1 MAWISTPAWLSVTGG
16 GAKTRNRLSTAGDR
30 FFILGANDP
39 MSDLRYWLGFNRV
52 KGVGPARLQALLDHA
67 GSIERAWA
75 APEPQLYAAG
85 LDKRAV
91 ASMLEA
97 RRKMDLD
104 AYVAE
109 VEACDCEVMT
119 WDSPD
124 YPSLLRQ
131 IAAPPPV
138 LYVRGRF
145 EPVDQW
151 AMAVVGTRRLSA
163 YGRIIT
169 QQLVT
174 SLVMNG
180 VTVVSGL
187 ARGIDAI
194 AHRVAV
200 EQGGRTLAVL
210 GSGVDHI
217 YPPEHQPLAEQI
229 IAGQGAIISEYPL
242 GTPPDSKNFPGR
254 NRLISGLALGVLVV
268 EAGERSGA
276 LITARFALDQ
286 DREVFAIP
294 GNINSPVSRGT
305 NRLIQ
310 QGAKL
315 VADVED
321 ILTEL
326 NLRQIVEQVVAQTI
340 LPETAEEA
348 ALVAQLS
355 GQPVHIDELIRAT
368 GLPSGVVS
376 STLTM
381 MELKGMV
388 QQTGGM
394 NYVTL
399 RESDAEYRLAT
410 PGQEEE

>member
-1 MAWISTPAWLSVTGG
+1 MRLPVVDDETGCLHFVG
-16 GAKTRNRLSTAGDR
+16 NR
-30 FFILGANDP
+30 FFILYALKD
-39 MSDLRYWLGFNRV
+39 MSDLKYWLGFNRA
-52 KGVGPARLQALLDHA
+52 KGIGPAKLQMLLEQFS
-67 GSIERAWA
+67 SIEGAWKA
-75 APEPQLYAAG
+75 TGSQLRSAG
-85 LDKRAV
+85 LDQRAID
-91 ASMLEA
+91 SLLET
-97 RRKMDLD
+97 RSTLDLD
-104 AYVAE
+104 EYAAE
-109 VEACDCEVMT
+109 VEASECQVVT
-119 WDSPD
+119 WESSD
-124 YPSLLRQ
+124 YPTLLRQ
-131 IAAPPPV
+131 IPSPPPV
-138 LYVRGRF
+138 LYVRGGF

-151 AMAVVGTRRLSA
+151 AVAVVGTRRLSA
-163 YGRIIT
+163 YGRVIT
-169 QQLVT
+169 QKLVT

-194 AHRVAV
+194 AHQVAV
-200 EQGGRTLAVL
+200 DQGGRTLAVL

-217 YPPEHQPLAEQI
+217 YPPEHRPLADR
-229 IAGQGAIISEYPL
+229 IAAGRGSVISEYPL

-276 LITARFALDQ
+276 LITARFALEQ

-321 ILTEL
+321 ILNEL

-348 ALVAQLS
+348 ALLS
-355 GQPVHIDELIRAT
+355 HMSSQPVHIDELIRAS

-394 NYVTL
+394 NYMTL
-399 RESDAEYRLAT
+399 REPDPEYQTGNA
-410 PGQEEE
+410 GGEET

>member
-1 MAWISTPAWLSVTGG
+1 MLHL
-16 GAKTRNRLSTAGDR
+16 K
-30 FFILGANDP
+30 
-39 MSDLRYWLGFNRV
+39 YWLGFNRV
-52 KGVGPARLQALLDHA
+52 KGIGPTRLQALLDRFGTVEA
-67 GSIERAWA
+67 AWFA
-75 APEPQLYAAG
+75 KEAQLYGAG

-91 ASMLEA
+91 ASMIEA
-97 RRKMDLD
+97 RRTFDLD
-104 AYVAE
+104 AFVDE
-109 VEACDCEVMT
+109 VERSDCEVLT

-131 IAAPPPV
+131 ISAPPPV
-138 LYVRGRF
+138 LYVRGSF

-151 AMAVVGTRRLSA
+151 SVAVVGTRRLSA

-169 QQLVT
+169 QKLVS
-174 SLVMNG
+174 SLVANG

-187 ARGIDAI
+187 ARGIDAV
-194 AHRVAV
+194 AHKTAV
-200 EQGGRTLAVL
+200 EQGGRTVAVL

-217 YPPEHQPLAEQI
+217 YPPEHKPLAEQI
-229 IAGQGAIISEYPL
+229 AGGQGAVVSEYPL

-268 EAGERSGA
+268 EAGARSGA

-294 GNINSPVSRGT
+294 GNINSPVSKGT

-348 ALVAQLS
+348 ALLTHLTA
-355 GQPVHIDELIRAT
+355 QPVHIDELIRTT

-394 NYVTL
+394 NYITL
-399 RESDAEYRLAT
+399 RESEPEYRVDS
-410 PGQEEE
+410 PGREEN

>member
-1 MAWISTPAWLSVTGG
+1 
-16 GAKTRNRLSTAGDR
+16 
-30 FFILGANDP
+30 
-39 MSDLRYWLGFNRV
+39 MSDLKYWLGFNRV
-52 KGVGPARLQALLDHA
+52 KGIGPTRLQSLLDRF
-67 GSIERAWA
+67 GTVEEAWGA
-75 APEPQLYAAG
+75 KEPQLYAAG

-91 ASMLEA
+91 ASMIEA
-97 RRKMDLD
+97 RQTFDLD
-104 AYVAE
+104 AFVDE
-109 VEACDCEVMT
+109 VERSDCQVLT

-131 IAAPPPV
+131 ISAPPPV
-138 LYVRGRF
+138 LYVRGSF

-151 AMAVVGTRRLSA
+151 SVAVVGTRRLSA
-163 YGRIIT
+163 YGRVIT
-169 QQLVT
+169 QKLVS
-174 SLVMNG
+174 SLVANG

-194 AHRVAV
+194 AHKTAV

-217 YPPEHQPLAEQI
+217 YPPEHKPLVEQI
-229 IAGQGAIISEYPL
+229 VNGQGAIVSEYPL

-268 EAGERSGA
+268 EAGQRSGA
-276 LITARFALDQ
+276 LITARFALEQ

-294 GNINSPVSRGT
+294 GNINSPVSQGT

-326 NLRQIVEQVVAQTI
+326 NLRQIVEQVVAQTV

-348 ALVAQLS
+348 ALLAHLTA
-355 GQPVHIDELIRAT
+355 QPVHIDELIRTT

-394 NYVTL
+394 NYITL
-399 RESDAEYRLAT
+399 RETEPEYRVDA
-410 PGQEEE
+410 PESGGN

>member
-1 MAWISTPAWLSVTGG
+1 
-16 GAKTRNRLSTAGDR
+16 
-30 FFILGANDP
+30 
-39 MSDLRYWLGFNRV
+39 MSQLKYWLGFNRV
-52 KGVGPARLQALLDHA
+52 KGIGPTRLQALLDRFGNVEA
-67 GSIERAWA
+67 AWFA
-75 APEPQLYAAG
+75 REPQLYAAG

-91 ASMLEA
+91 MSMLEA
-97 RRKMDLD
+97 RRTLDLD

-109 VEACDCEVMT
+109 VERSECEVLT

-124 YPSLLRQ
+124 YPALLKQ
-131 IAAPPPV
+131 ISAPPPV

-151 AMAVVGTRRLSA
+151 AVAVVGTRRLSA

-169 QQLVT
+169 QKLVT
-174 SLVMNG
+174 SLVSNG

-194 AHRVAV
+194 AHKTAV

-210 GSGVDHI
+210 GSAVDHI
-217 YPPEHQPLAEQI
+217 YPPEHTPLAEQI
-229 IAGQGAIISEYPL
+229 AAGQGAIVSEYPL

-254 NRLISGLALGVLVV
+254 NRVISGLALGVLVV
-268 EAGERSGA
+268 EAGARSGA
-276 LITARFALDQ
+276 LITARFALEQ

-294 GNINSPVSRGT
+294 GNINSPASHGT

-326 NLRQIVEQVVAQTI
+326 NLRQVVEQVVAQTI

-348 ALVAQLS
+348 ALLAHLT
-355 GQPVHIDELIRAT
+355 GQPVHIDELIRAS

-399 RESDAEYRLAT
+399 RESEPEYHVDSA
-410 PGQEEE
+410 GNQED

>member
-1 MAWISTPAWLSVTGG
+1 MA
-16 GAKTRNRLSTAGDR
+16 
-30 FFILGANDP
+30 
-39 MSDLRYWLGFNRV
+39 DLKYWLGFNRV
-52 KGVGPARLQALLDHA
+52 KGIGPTRLQALLDRFGDVEA
-67 GSIERAWA
+67 AWSA
-75 APEPQLYAAG
+75 REPQLYAAG

-91 ASMLEA
+91 VSMLEA
-97 RRKMDLD
+97 RRTFDLD
-104 AYVAE
+104 AYAEE
-109 VEACDCEVMT
+109 VERSECDVLT

-131 IAAPPPV
+131 IGAPPPV

-151 AMAVVGTRRLSA
+151 AVAVVGTRRLSA
-163 YGRIIT
+163 YGRVIT
-169 QQLVT
+169 QKLVT
-174 SLVMNG
+174 SLVANG

-194 AHRVAV
+194 AHKTAV

-210 GSGVDHI
+210 GSAVDNI
-217 YPPEHQPLAEQI
+217 YPPEHAPLAEQI
-229 IAGQGAIISEYPL
+229 AAGQGAVVSEYPL
-242 GTPPDSKNFPGR
+242 GTAPESKNFPGR

-268 EAGERSGA
+268 EAGVRSGA
-276 LITARFALDQ
+276 LITARFALEQ

-294 GNINSPVSRGT
+294 GNINSPVSQGT

-348 ALVAQLS
+348 ALLAHLT
-355 GQPVHIDELIRAT
+355 GQPVHIDELIRAS

-394 NYVTL
+394 NYITL
-399 RESDAEYRLAT
+399 RESEAEYHVDS
-410 PGQEEE
+410 PGNEED

>member
-1 MAWISTPAWLSVTGG
+1 
-16 GAKTRNRLSTAGDR
+16 
-30 FFILGANDP
+30 
-39 MSDLRYWLGFNRV
+39 MSHLKYWLGFNRV
-52 KGVGPARLQALLDHA
+52 KGIGPTRLQALLDRFGTVEA
-67 GSIERAWA
+67 AWSA
-75 APEPQLYAAG
+75 KEAQLYGAG

-91 ASMLEA
+91 ASMIDA
-97 RRKMDLD
+97 RRTFDLD
-104 AYVAE
+104 AFVDE
-109 VEACDCEVMT
+109 VERSDCDVLT

-131 IAAPPPV
+131 ISAPPPV
-138 LYVRGRF
+138 LYVRGSF

-151 AMAVVGTRRLSA
+151 SVAVVGTRRLSA

-169 QQLVT
+169 QKLVS
-174 SLVMNG
+174 SLVANG

-194 AHRVAV
+194 AHKTAV

-217 YPPEHQPLAEQI
+217 YPPEHAPLAAQI
-229 IAGQGAIISEYPL
+229 AGGQGAIISEYPL
-242 GTPPDSKNFPGR
+242 GTAPESKNFPGR

-268 EAGERSGA
+268 EAGARSGA
-276 LITARFALDQ
+276 LITARFALEQ

-294 GNINSPVSRGT
+294 GNINSPVSKGT

-348 ALVAQLS
+348 ALLTHLTA
-355 GQPVHIDELIRAT
+355 QPVHIDELIRST

-394 NYVTL
+394 NYITL
-399 RESDAEYRLAT
+399 RESEPEYRVDSQ
-410 PGQEEE
+410 GREGN